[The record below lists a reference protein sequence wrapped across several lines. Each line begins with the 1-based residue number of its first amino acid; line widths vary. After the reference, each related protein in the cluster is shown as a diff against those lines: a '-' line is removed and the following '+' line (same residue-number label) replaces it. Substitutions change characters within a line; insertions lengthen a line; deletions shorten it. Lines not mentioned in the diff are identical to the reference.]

1 VETSPTKAF
10 ATRITAS
17 EAAQIED
24 ALEETDWTKSD
35 FVRRTIRYYVE
46 QNPDEIRAFHAED
59 SLEQFVTELVE

>member
-1 VETSPTKAF
+1 METSPTKAF

-24 ALEETDWTKSD
+24 ALEDTNWTKSG
-35 FVRRTIRYYVE
+35 FVRRTIRYYVK
-46 QNPDEIRAFHAED
+46 QNPDEIRAFYAED

>member
-1 VETSPTKAF
+1 METSPTKAF

-35 FVRRTIRYYVE
+35 FVRRTIRYYAE
-46 QNPDEIRAFHAED
+46 QNPDEIRAFYAED
-59 SLEQFVTELVE
+59 SLGQFVMELTE